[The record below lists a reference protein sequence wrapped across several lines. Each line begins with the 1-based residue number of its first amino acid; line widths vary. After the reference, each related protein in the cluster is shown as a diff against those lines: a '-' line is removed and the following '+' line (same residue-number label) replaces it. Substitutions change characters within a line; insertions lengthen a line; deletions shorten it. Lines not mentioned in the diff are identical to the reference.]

1 MPDARGYCMGRRI
14 ADDVGEALD
23 RVDSLLSLTAT
34 DDEQDDAVIRALD
47 VVIAP
52 KSPLVEAGVDVAL
65 RVLVRRLGRIIR
77 RRVRA

>member
-1 MPDARGYCMGRRI
+1 MGRRI

-23 RVDSLLSLTAT
+23 RVDSVLSLTAT

>member
-1 MPDARGYCMGRRI
+1 MGRRI

-23 RVDSLLSLTAT
+23 RVDSVLSLTAT
-34 DDEQDDAVIRALD
+34 DDEQDEAVIRALD
-47 VVIAP
+47 VLIAP

-77 RRVRA
+77 RRVRANVSDR